1 MCRKNKL
8 MMCSMGA
15 ILLVMVVIG
24 FMMFRA
30 HIKESHLKFRLQI
43 AEDSARHCDWELE
56 QAQEKARDMREK
68 LERLAQLFMK
78 DRLLYSAKEESRQLF
93 EDLQE
98 YWGDDL
104 PMEYDEATGK
114 VKGLWVLDQYGTI
127 QATPALTNARKLEK
141 ERLLELNEKAYN
153 AAKEVTEAQFEYG
166 KYMSSK

>member
-1 MCRKNKL
+1 
-8 MMCSMGA
+8 MMCALGA
-15 ILLVMVVIG
+15 VLLVIVVIG

-43 AEDSARHCDWELE
+43 AEDSARHYDWELE

-127 QATPALTNARKLEK
+127 QDTPALTNARKLEK
-141 ERLLELNEKAYN
+141 ERLLELNEKAAYN
-153 AAKEVTEAQFEYG
+153 AAKEVTEAQFKYG

>member
-1 MCRKNKL
+1 MCMKNKL
-8 MMCSMGA
+8 MMCALGA
-15 ILLVMVVIG
+15 VLLVIVVIG

-43 AEDSARHCDWELE
+43 AEDSARHYDWELE

-127 QATPALTNARKLEK
+127 QDTPALTNARKLEK
-141 ERLLELNEKAYN
+141 ERLLDLNEKAYN
-153 AAKEVTEAQFEYG
+153 AAKEVKEAQFEYG